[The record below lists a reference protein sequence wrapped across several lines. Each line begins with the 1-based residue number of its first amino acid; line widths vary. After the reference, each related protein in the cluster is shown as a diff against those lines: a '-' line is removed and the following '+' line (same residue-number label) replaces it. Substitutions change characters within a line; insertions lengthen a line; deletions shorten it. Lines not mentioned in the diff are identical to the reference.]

1 MSGMKKIILAGLSTM
16 LLAACSD
23 NELVETQQDVEPAA
37 TSFTRYMTVSIA
49 SNEASSTRA
58 ESASAGENKGIEVE
72 YGVSK
77 LTDGTD
83 DIMFYLFDKDGNPYT
98 GTQDGA
104 SAVTYDSEST
114 KIYAD
119 TQWKTEDPYQTR
131 NYIVKLNLKDATTS
145 APAKIVAILNG
156 KTCGLTVEKATP
168 TLDDLRKTKITTIG
182 DDKYYRPYSK
192 DNAFLMSNSAY
203 GDTENRTP
211 IYAQAISE
219 GNCQVTPQLA
229 KQNPVNIYVERV
241 VSKVQLKQD
250 SEKPVLR
257 TYPLTTESSYYTKKT
272 PATED
277 ATKFP
282 KGYTKDDY
290 AIAHTTDGD
299 FITNAVLM
307 SDGKYSEPLILKLNG
322 WNIFNTL
329 ESTTLEKDMTS
340 MPTWAWNNAAKFRSY
355 WSITSEELDG
365 DIVEDK
371 LTWSEMKGKNA
382 TDICYPFENTLTTHT
397 KTTDFNTSI
406 LFAGKI
412 QTGKS
417 TDAAN
422 AKDLTL
428 FYWRNTYYTKDSLKS
443 HWASL
448 LGYIY
453 TDAEGKTP
461 VHADD
466 IKFLIAEDGYHVYP
480 YLKITDTQKFY
491 HKVDGEIE
499 PFKDQTELANEVEQ
513 LKWAQYW
520 NGGNCYY
527 FTTIK
532 HPQYEKDDVAA
543 DGTATY
549 SVTNDLDGIVRNHW
563 YQMSINTIIGLG
575 TPVPVSDNP
584 SEDPEVIG
592 PDPDP
597 NPNPDP
603 EIDPVRPGDDP
614 DNYWYLDVKCVIQ
627 PWQQVTNNLDIISKD
642 GQTK

>member
-58 ESASAGENKGIEVE
+58 ESASAGENKGIEAE

-114 KIYAD
+114 QLYID
-119 TQWKTEDPYQTR
+119 TQWIDSLSLYQTR
-131 NYIVKLNLKDATTS
+131 NYIVKLNLKDGSTP

-156 KTCGLTVEKATP
+156 TTCGLTVENATP
-168 TLDDLRKTKITTIG
+168 TLEQLRSTKITTIG

-192 DNAFLMSNSAY
+192 NNAFLMSNSAY
-203 GDTENRTP
+203 GDPENRNTP

-219 GNCQVTPQLA
+219 GNCQVTPELA

-250 SEKPVLR
+250 TDNPVLR
-257 TYPLTTESSYYTKKT
+257 TYALKTESSYYTKNT
-272 PATED
+272 PFDE
-277 ATKFP
+277 KKLP
-282 KGYTKDDY
+282 KDYTKEDY
-290 AIAHTTDGD
+290 NIITKDGKS

-307 SDGKYSEPLILKLNG
+307 SDGTYSEPLILTLNG

-340 MPTWAWNNAAKFRSY
+340 MPTDWAWNNAAKFRSY
-355 WSITSEELDG
+355 WSNTSEDLDG
-365 DIVEDK
+365 DIKEDK

-417 TDAAN
+417 TNAAN

-428 FYWRNTYYTKDSLKS
+428 FYWRNTYYTKDNLKS

-453 TDAEGKTP
+453 TDAECKTP
-461 VHADD
+461 VQAGD
-466 IKFLIAEDGYHVYP
+466 IKFLIAKDGYHVYP
-480 YLKITDTQKFY
+480 YLKITDKQKFY
-491 HKVDGEIE
+491 HKVGDEIKTYE
-499 PFKDQTELANEVEQ
+499 QDELADLVAE
-513 LKWAQYW
+513 LSWAQYW

-532 HPQYEKDDVAA
+532 HPQYKANDADA
-543 DGTATY
+543 DGTVTY
-549 SVTNDLDGIVRNHW
+549 SFVKDLDGIVRNHW
-563 YQMSINTIIGLG
+563 YQMSISTIIGLG
-575 TPVPVSDNP
+575 TPVPVSDDP
-584 SEDPEVIG
+584 SKDDEVI
-592 PDPDP
+592 DPD
-597 NPNPDP
+597 PNPDP
-603 EIDPVRPGDDP
+603 EIDPVRPEDDP

-627 PWQQVTNNLDIISKD
+627 PWQQVTNNLKIISKD
-642 GQTK
+642 GQTE

>member
-1 MSGMKKIILAGLSTM
+1 
-16 LLAACSD
+16 
-23 NELVETQQDVEPAA
+23 
-37 TSFTRYMTVSIA
+37 
-49 SNEASSTRA
+49 
-58 ESASAGENKGIEVE
+58 
-72 YGVSK
+72 
-77 LTDGTD
+77 
-83 DIMFYLFDKDGNPYT
+83 
-98 GTQDGA
+98 
-104 SAVTYDSEST
+104 
-114 KIYAD
+114 
-119 TQWKTEDPYQTR
+119 
-131 NYIVKLNLKDATTS
+131 
-145 APAKIVAILNG
+145 
-156 KTCGLTVEKATP
+156 
-168 TLDDLRKTKITTIG
+168 
-182 DDKYYRPYSK
+182 
-192 DNAFLMSNSAY
+192 
-203 GDTENRTP
+203 
-211 IYAQAISE
+211 
-219 GNCQVTPQLA
+219 
-229 KQNPVNIYVERV
+229 
-241 VSKVQLKQD
+241 
-250 SEKPVLR
+250 
-257 TYPLTTESSYYTKKT
+257 
-272 PATED
+272 
-277 ATKFP
+277 
-282 KGYTKDDY
+282 
-290 AIAHTTDGD
+290 
-299 FITNAVLM
+299 M